1 MKLRVVM
8 LACLAAVFAAASSAY
23 GQDATLR
30 YRWAK
35 GDDIRYRVSQLGSTT
50 ISGLPGMDDMT
61 VNQSN
66 IQVVRMTVDD
76 VAADGVVTLH
86 QTFESVR
93 MEMSSP
99 AGKMVFDS
107 TSPDK
112 PADPVSA
119 AMGAT
124 MSAMIGESITI
135 VLAPTGTV
143 TKVEGMSRIFDKV
156 MKSMPQDQVAA
167 QVSGQL
173 KASLGDDAMKAMFAQ
188 SFATFPD
195 HPVKPGETW
204 TGQFSINNPMLGA
217 TTTTRTSTFQGIDTS
232 NGSPIARIGVLLVVK
247 RDPGAAPT
255 SPMGMTVNLG
265 DSKSKGE
272 ILFDVTRG
280 RVQKSTLETDLNMT
294 MAMPTPD
301 GGQIETKNSGRV
313 TVTMEIVEK

>member
-1 MKLRVVM
+1 MKLRVAM
-8 LACLAAVFAAASSAY
+8 LACLAAALAAVLSAS

-30 YRWAK
+30 YRWTK
-35 GDDIRYRVSQLGSTT
+35 GDDLRYRVSQVGRTT

-61 VNQSN
+61 VNQST
-66 IQVVRMTVDD
+66 IQVVRMIVDD
-76 VAADGVVTLH
+76 VTADGTVTLR

-107 TSPDK
+107 ASPDK
-112 PADPVSA
+112 PADPVAA
-119 AMGAT
+119 AMGTT

-135 VLAPTGTV
+135 VLSPSGTV

-156 MKSMPQDQVAA
+156 MKSMPQDPMAA

-204 TGQFSINNPMLGA
+204 TGQFPINNPMFGA
-217 TTTTRTSTFQGIDTS
+217 TTTTRTSTLLGIEAS
-232 NGSPIARIGVLLVVK
+232 IARIGVVLSMK
-247 RDPGAAPT
+247 RDAGAAPT
-255 SPMGMTVNLG
+255 NPMGMTMNLG

-272 ILFDVTRG
+272 ILFDVAKG
-280 RVQKSTLETDLNMT
+280 RVVKSTLETDLAMT
-294 MAMPTPD
+294 MSMPTPD
-301 GGQIETKNSGRV
+301 GGKIETKNNGRV
-313 TVTMEIVEK
+313 TVTMEIVDK